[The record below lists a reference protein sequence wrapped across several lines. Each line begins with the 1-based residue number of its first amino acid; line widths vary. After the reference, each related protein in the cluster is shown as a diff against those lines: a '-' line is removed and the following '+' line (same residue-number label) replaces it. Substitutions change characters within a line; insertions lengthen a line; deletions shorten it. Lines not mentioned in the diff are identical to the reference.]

1 MQIVAGRFRHRKLLT
16 TPGQT
21 TRPILTRV
29 KVSLFDRLQPE
40 LQGARVVDI
49 FAGTGTLGFEA
60 LSRGAASVVFIE
72 NDVKAVE
79 LLRQNVRSLRVEAE
93 TVCWMTDV
101 DRCSFRPKRADGL
114 LPYDVV
120 FFDPPYPVTRH
131 LHKGHMLHRAIT
143 RLARDGISSPQ
154 ALLVLRCEKDTQ
166 FDMPDVWQLE
176 KFLDYSSMEVH
187 LFRRAA
193 SVAEPSTEEVVEQPI
208 INEPVVELDAGPG

>member
-40 LQGARVVDI
+40 LQGARIADI
-49 FAGTGTLGFEA
+49 FAGTGTLGLEA

-72 NDVKAVE
+72 NDVKAVA
-79 LLRQNVRSLRVEAE
+79 LLRQNVRALRVESE

-143 RLARDGISSPQ
+143 RLARDGITSSQ

-166 FDMPDVWQLE
+166 FDMPEVWQLE
-176 KFLDYSSMEVH
+176 RFLDYSSMEVH

-193 SVAEPSTEEVVEQPI
+193 AVAESSTEELIEQPI
-208 INEPVVELDAGPG
+208 LDETAVELETGSG